1 MTTGKTIAL
10 TRQTFVDKVMSLLFN
25 MLSRL
30 VIAFLPRSKPSFNLM
45 AAVTMCSDSGPFI
58 DRELRKWIASFWGE
72 SDEGSIGRIT
82 SLLLTRKSQTDL
94 VRLHCWERLRLP
106 PGWKCGL
113 GLLTWGLAQVTP
125 FGACCFFITRLYKKN
140 GAHRASRW
148 MNQSSFMSLEDAAHQ
163 TPWGQKLLCWGP
175 FWTLPYEPSRSFTVI
190 YW

>member
-10 TRQTFVDKVMSLLFN
+10 TTQTFVDKVMSLLFN

-72 SDEGSIGRIT
+72 SDEGSVGRIT

-94 VRLHCWERLRLP
+94 VRLYCWERLRLP

-125 FGACCFFITRLYKKN
+125 FGACCFFITRLYKKK
-140 GAHRASRW
+140 GGS
-148 MNQSSFMSLEDAAHQ
+148 QSFQVDEPELIHVPEGCCTPNSLGTKAPMLGTILNLA
-163 TPWGQKLLCWGP
+163 L
-175 FWTLPYEPSRSFTVI
+175 
-190 YW
+190 